1 VDGAYGEDM
10 GRILLIAAAVIV
22 GFFLLG
28 SVIGLI
34 FGALKWL
41 LIIAAIALIVSVVFK
56 LTRSSRNGH
65 YS

>member
-1 VDGAYGEDM
+1 M

-22 GFFLLG
+22 GLFLFG

-41 LIIAAIALIVSVVFK
+41 LIIGAIALIVSVVFK
-56 LTRSSRNGH
+56 LTRSGGSGDH
-65 YS
+65 YA

>member
-1 VDGAYGEDM
+1 M
-10 GRILLIAAAVIV
+10 GRILLIAAAVVV

-34 FGALKWL
+34 FGALKWV
-41 LIIAAIALIVSVVFK
+41 LIIGAIALIVSVVLK
-56 LTRSSRNGH
+56 LTRSSRSSH

>member
-1 VDGAYGEDM
+1 M

-34 FGALKWL
+34 FGVLKWV
-41 LIIAAIALIVSVVFK
+41 LIIGAIALIVSVVLK
-56 LTRSSRNGH
+56 LTRSGRSSH

>member
-1 VDGAYGEDM
+1 M

-34 FGALKWL
+34 FGALKWV
-41 LIIAAIALIVSVVFK
+41 LIIGAIALIVSVVLK
-56 LTRSSRNGH
+56 LTRSSGSSH
-65 YS
+65 YT

>member
-1 VDGAYGEDM
+1 M

-22 GFFLLG
+22 GLFLLG

-41 LIIAAIALIVSVVFK
+41 LIIGAIALIVSVVFK
-56 LTRSSRNGH
+56 LTRSRGGRDH
-65 YS
+65 YA

>member
-1 VDGAYGEDM
+1 M

-34 FGALKWL
+34 FGALKWV
-41 LIIAAIALIVSVVFK
+41 LIIGAIALIVSVVLK
-56 LTRSSRNGH
+56 LTRSSRSSH

>member
-1 VDGAYGEDM
+1 M

-34 FGALKWL
+34 FGVLKWV
-41 LIIAAIALIVSVVFK
+41 LIIGAIALIVSVVLK
-56 LTRSSRNGH
+56 LTRSSRSSH

>member
-1 VDGAYGEDM
+1 M

-28 SVIGLI
+28 SVIGLL
-34 FGALKWL
+34 FGALKWV
-41 LIIAAIALIVSVVFK
+41 LIIGAIALIVSVVFK
-56 LTRSSRNGH
+56 LTRSSRSNH

>member
-1 VDGAYGEDM
+1 M

-34 FGALKWL
+34 FGALKWV
-41 LIIAAIALIVSVVFK
+41 LIIGAIALIVSVVLK
-56 LTRSSRNGH
+56 LTRSSRSNH